1 MKKILKI
8 NTVVNSGSTGR
19 ITEEIGQL
27 AIKAGWKSYIAY
39 GRNKRPSES
48 ELIKIGNS
56 WDNKMHGLQTRLFD
70 MHGLASKNATNDL
83 VIQIKKIKPDIIHLH
98 NIHGYYLNYE
108 ILFSFLNVVNI
119 PVVWTLHDCWPIT
132 GHCTYFTYV
141 GCNKWETECFSCPQK
156 TNYPA
161 SFLIDRSKKNFNRK
175 KELFNSLMDVTIV
188 PVSNWL
194 SDILKKSFLH
204 KYPVRVI
211 NNGINTEVFKP
222 TESSEFRVKYSIENK
237 FILLGVAIDWEPR

>member
-1 MKKILKI
+1 MKKILQI

-119 PVVWTLHDCWPIT
+119 PVVWTLR
-132 GHCTYFTYV
+132 YALQYLL
-141 GCNKWETECFSCPQK
+141 
-156 TNYPA
+156 
-161 SFLIDRSKKNFNRK
+161 FLCA
-175 KELFNSLMDVTIV
+175 LC
-188 PVSNWL
+188 
-194 SDILKKSFLH
+194 
-204 KYPVRVI
+204 
-211 NNGINTEVFKP
+211 
-222 TESSEFRVKYSIENK
+222 
-237 FILLGVAIDWEPR
+237 